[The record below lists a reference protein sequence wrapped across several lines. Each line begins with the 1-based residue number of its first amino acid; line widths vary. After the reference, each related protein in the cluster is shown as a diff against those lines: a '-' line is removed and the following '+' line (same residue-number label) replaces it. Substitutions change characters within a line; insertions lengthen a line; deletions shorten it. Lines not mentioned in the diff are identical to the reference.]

1 MDQSEFSAVVEHYY
15 EHPEPGRVVD
25 ALEWVGTVARPED
38 AVGVVYFFA
47 RVGMSNPG
55 ILKGF
60 RGLLERGPTE
70 AGEFTRA
77 VLRLLEGRG
86 TKAALLS
93 AIRESVGE
101 ETRALQA
108 SLAKLSGPSTAKAD
122 PPVVARIEM
131 DCTWGE
137 FYLTGDPRT
146 VLPIIY
152 VLGWPDLLGAKL
164 GEWKRAHSAGRAAR
178 LVRALRERDF
188 DPSSED
194 LDLSAT
200 TLCMTPSP
208 DRFAAVC
215 RALPFPLASADLQYI
230 AAKTAALWSVRSHAE
245 SHARIRR
252 LCGEAAV
259 DERARRRLQEILAD
273 LSFAWDCD
281 DDAARGASDAQVATL
296 GARDLAWLACP
307 MDAGAGRFLGIPAAR
322 EVAEVCASNVLAA
335 SSYLTWVAITS
346 PGDEGKL
353 EYRIGIAHGG
363 RARVA
368 RRALPDDDYDGW
380 VTIGE
385 RHWPFGLI
393 PSIRE
398 QETRETQALSV
409 ERFAEVLRHEEPRTV
424 QTHCQ
429 DDVSFTV
436 LTYVLDEMP
445 GARSL
450 EDLPSSAC
458 RIELWVHEPSKVLA
472 RAVLDSALVAPEGDA
487 AAIHVVQAFA
497 AFDNAIRI
505 ESPSSVLQMK
515 QGLWSRFRSLPR
527 GIMERLSQWTAS
539 WGA

>member
-1 MDQSEFSAVVEHYY
+1 MDQSEFSAVVEHYH
-15 EHPEPGRVVD
+15 EHPEPGRLVD
-25 ALEWVGTVARPED
+25 ALEWAGTVVRPKD

-70 AGEFTRA
+70 AADFTRA

-86 TKAALLS
+86 TRAALLS

-108 SLAKLSGPSTAKAD
+108 SLARLSGLSTAKAD

-131 DCTWGE
+131 DCTWAE
-137 FYLTGDPRT
+137 FYLTGDPRI
-146 VLPIIY
+146 VLPIIE

-164 GEWKRAHSAGRAAR
+164 GEWKRTHSAGKAAR
-178 LVRALRERDF
+178 LVRSLLERGF
-188 DPSSED
+188 DPGSED
-194 LDLSAT
+194 LDLSAA
-200 TLCMTPSP
+200 TLSMAPSP
-208 DRFAAVC
+208 RRLAAVR
-215 RALPFPLASADLQYI
+215 RALPFTLASADLEYI

-245 SHARIRR
+245 SYAGIRR
-252 LCGEAAV
+252 LCGEASV

-273 LSFAWDCD
+273 LSFVWNCD
-281 DDAARGASDAQVATL
+281 DDTAREASAAPVASL
-296 GARDLAWLACP
+296 GVLDLAWLACP
-307 MDAGAGRFLGIPAAR
+307 MDAGAGRFLGVPSGR
-322 EVAEVCASNVLAA
+322 RVAEVCANNVLAA
-335 SSYLTWVAITS
+335 SSYLTRVEMTS
-346 PGDEGKL
+346 PGDSGKL

-368 RRALPDDDYDGW
+368 RRALPDDDYDEW

-393 PSIRE
+393 PSIRDQE
-398 QETRETQALSV
+398 SRETRAWSV
-409 ERFAEVLRHEEPRTV
+409 ERLAEVLRHEEPRTV
-424 QTHCQ
+424 QRHCQ
-429 DDVSFTV
+429 DGVRFTV
-436 LTYVLDEMP
+436 LIYLLDEIP
-445 GARSL
+445 GARSSG
-450 EDLPSSAC
+450 DLPSSAC

-472 RAVLDSALVAPEGDA
+472 RAVLDTTLVAPEGAA

-505 ESPSSVLQMK
+505 ELPDPVLQMK
-515 QGLWSRFRSLPR
+515 QGLWSRFRSLLR
-527 GIMERLSQWTAS
+527 GIREMLRQWTAS
-539 WGA
+539 